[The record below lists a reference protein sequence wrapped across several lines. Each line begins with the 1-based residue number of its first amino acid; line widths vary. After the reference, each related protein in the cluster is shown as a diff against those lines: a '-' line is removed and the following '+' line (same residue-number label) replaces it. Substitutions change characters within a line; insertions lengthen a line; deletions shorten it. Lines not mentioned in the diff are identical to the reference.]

1 MNKQKFGIVL
11 PVTLFAYFLILMD
24 NSIIFTSSVQIGES
38 LQLSSSALSWVSS
51 AYTLTFGGF
60 LLLSGRLSD
69 LLGRKR
75 IFLIGLSIFGISSL
89 LIGLSQ
95 SALMMISMRAM
106 QGVGSSIIAPTTL
119 ALIMDAYQSNMRQ
132 KAISYYGA
140 TAGIGSSIG
149 LLIGGGLTSLISWR
163 AGFIINVPFTVILI
177 LLTAKYINE
186 SETKSE
192 KIDYLGS
199 ILSVLALVG
208 IIFGF
213 TEANLIVI
221 VLGIIILVLFIIRE
235 SRINFPILPLTLFK
249 NKIRSSAYAT
259 RLLFMMTMLPF
270 WFFLPQMLQSQ
281 YGFSAFES
289 GLAFLPLTIVNF
301 IIALQLPRLTLKF
314 GNSRILL
321 AGEIVLMIGLI
332 LIAISNI
339 STGYWG
345 AIFIPMMIIGIGQG
359 LILAPVTAAGV
370 HEAPVELSGIASG
383 VTNTMHQI
391 GGPIGLSIIV
401 SITNDFHIEIWM
413 MVVFTAVATIILA
426 VMANSSNN

>member
-1 MNKQKFGIVL
+1 MNKEKFGIVL
-11 PVTLFAYFLILMD
+11 PVTLLAYFLILMD
-24 NSIIFTSSVQIGES
+24 NSIIFTSSVEIGES
-38 LQLSSSALSWVSS
+38 LKLSSGGLSWVSS

-69 LLGRKR
+69 IFGRKR

-89 LIGLSQ
+89 MIGLSQ
-95 SALMMISMRAM
+95 SATMLISMRAL
-106 QGVGSSIIAPTTL
+106 QGIGSSIIAPTTL
-119 ALIMDAYQSNMRQ
+119 ALIMDAYKFDMRQ
-132 KAISYYGA
+132 RAISYYGA

-177 LLTAKYINE
+177 LLTAKYIKE
-186 SETKSE
+186 SEIKSE

-199 ILSVLALVG
+199 ILSVLGLVG

-213 TEANLIVI
+213 TETNLLIV
-221 VLGIIILVLFIIRE
+221 VLGIATLALFIIRE
-235 SRINFPILPLTLFK
+235 YLINYPILPLLLFK
-249 NKIRSSAYAT
+249 NKVRSGAYVA

-281 YGFSAFES
+281 YDFSAFES

-301 IIALQLPRLTLKF
+301 IIALQLPKLTSKF
-314 GNSRILL
+314 GNNRVLLVGEIILL
-321 AGEIVLMIGLI
+321 LGLSMIAL
-332 LIAISNI
+332 SNI
-339 STGYWG
+339 SSSYWG
-345 AIFIPMMIIGIGQG
+345 SVFIPMIIIGIGQG
-359 LILAPVTAAGV
+359 LILAPVTSAGV
-370 HEAPVELSGIASG
+370 HETPTKLSGIASG

-401 SITNDFHIEIWM
+401 SMTDNFHMEIWM
-413 MVVFTAVATIILA
+413 MVIFTIISIFIVA
-426 VMANSSNN
+426 FFVTDK